1 MANDTCFDTSAP
13 AIAMADFDALEQ
25 ALGRPLPEA
34 FKQHYL
40 RYNGGA
46 PSDTQ
51 VPGDSVWEPTEVAMF
66 NSIKFPLPGQGASSE
81 MLHHY
86 QAMVAKQLIPDV
98 VLPFA
103 WDPGGNLFV
112 LDLRTAS
119 VAYYPTDMFDPAL
132 DAAGNFAKAQRTVAT
147 SFEQFLHNLEP
158 NPDANW

>member
-1 MANDTCFDTSAP
+1 
-13 AIAMADFDALEQ
+13 
-25 ALGRPLPEA
+25 
-34 FKQHYL
+34 
-40 RYNGGA
+40 
-46 PSDTQ
+46 
-51 VPGDSVWEPTEVAMF
+51 MF
-66 NSIKFPLPGQGASSE
+66 NSVKFPLPGQDASSE

-86 QAMVAKQLIPDV
+86 QAMVAKRVIPDV

-147 SFEQFLHNLEP
+147 SFEQFLHNLAP
-158 NPDANW
+158 NPDASW